1 MVKLLVDLITEGA
14 IDLEVSA
21 ENWEEAV
28 RKGGELLERS
38 GVVENRYIDAMVNM
52 VRQLGPYI
60 VISKGIAF
68 PHARPEDGVLKNGMS
83 LITLKEPVNFGDEDN
98 DPIKLVISFCS
109 TDSEGHLNALSEL
122 VDFLRDEDAIENVM
136 SARCKRDVVEIMKR
150 VFAAG

>member
-1 MVKLLVDLITEGA
+1 MVKLLIDLITEGA

-28 RKGGELLERS
+28 RKGGELLESS
-38 GVVENRYIDAMVNM
+38 GVVENRYIQAMIDM

-83 LITLKEPVNFGDEDN
+83 LITLKEAVEFGDEDN

-109 TDSEGHLNALSEL
+109 TDSEGHLTALSEL
-122 VDFLRDEDAIENVM
+122 VDFLRDENAVNNVM
-136 SARCKRDVVEIMKR
+136 NAKSKSEVVEIMKK
-150 VFAAG
+150 VVSG